1 VDSAKFANEAHFM
14 SFAAIIVPEMGQR
27 ARIEIN
33 DTEFVDTD
41 IFIYLVIYLFIEFC
55 RYC

>member
-1 VDSAKFANEAHFM
+1 MDSAKFGNEAHFM
-14 SFAAIIVPEMGQR
+14 SFAAIIVPEMGHWR

-41 IFIYLVIYLFIEFC
+41 MYYLKHE
-55 RYC
+55 